1 MRVGYKLIGTFW
13 LHSYKFFKCVNVWQK
28 YVAGR
33 SYTDINSA
41 FCGPVWLENIFI
53 F

>member
-1 MRVGYKLIGTFW
+1 MRVIYKLIGTFS
-13 LHSYKFFKCVNVWQK
+13 LHSYKFFKSVHVWQK
-28 YVAGR
+28 YIAGG
-33 SYTDINSA
+33 SYTDINST